1 MEYIMITIISL
12 MTIAS
17 FSLFIKII
25 NILLSIPF
33 NNTWHGKITKL
44 SIKAVI
50 IVIIMLTSPFYP
62 IDYYIFISLVL
73 ASFCHFI
80 ITGFQLSKLI

>member
-1 MEYIMITIISL
+1 MEYIIIMIISL
-12 MTIAS
+12 MTIVA

-25 NILLSIPF
+25 SILLSIPF
-33 NNTWHGKITKL
+33 NNTWHGKIIKL
-44 SIKAVI
+44 SIKAII

-73 ASFCHFI
+73 TSFCHFI